1 VSRAGRVSR
10 VSVARG
16 RRRARLV
23 GALLAL
29 PVLLGS
35 VVGLVGLVGFAG
47 PAAALPPDGA
57 GADTP
62 GTSAS
67 VSPTSL
73 APGATISFTLSGFP
87 GGETVYVKI
96 DDGVGY
102 GDTAIQGSGVVH
114 QQAIPASGT
123 VRGSFTVPAGITA
136 GAHWLRFL
144 ASAELTDANGGYL
157 GVEGYTHR
165 GGTDFTVVLPAGS
178 TGAAGTS
185 GGSVAAGT
193 TTGGTAAGTTAG
205 TTAGGATSVTGQ
217 GAVVQ
222 VQPAAPEATAPA
234 EQATAE
240 PSASASASAAA
251 SAEPR
256 DTATADAAV
265 ADAGSDAG
273 APVVGIV
280 VGGVLALAGVAF
292 VTVTAVQRRRAA
304 VPASDPR

>member
-1 VSRAGRVSR
+1 VI
-10 VSVARG
+10 
-16 RRRARLV
+16 

-29 PVLLGS
+29 PVLLGA
-35 VVGLVGLVGFAG
+35 VAG
-47 PAAALPPDGA
+47 PALALPPDGA
-57 GADTP
+57 GSDTP

-123 VRGSFTVPAGITA
+123 VRGSFTLPAGITA

-144 ASAELTDANGGYL
+144 ASAELTDAQGNYL
-157 GVEGYTHR
+157 GVEGYTHS
-165 GGTDFTVVLPAGS
+165 GGTDFTVVVPAGS
-178 TGAAGTS
+178 TGASGSTGTA
-185 GGSVAAGT
+185 GGSAAAAGT
-193 TTGGTAAGTTAG
+193 TTAGGGTTGS
-205 TTAGGATSVTGQ
+205 GATSVTGQ

-222 VQPAAPEATAPA
+222 VQPGAPEETPTA
-234 EQATAE
+234 Q
-240 PSASASASAAA
+240 ASASAVPSAVATDEPSAAA
-251 SAEPR
+251 PAVAAEV
-256 DTATADAAV
+256 AA
-265 ADAGSDAG
+265 ADAGSG
-273 APVVGIV
+273 TPVVGIA

-292 VTVTAVQRRRAA
+292 VAVTAVQRRRAGA
-304 VPASDPR
+304 GGAGAAAEDPSGPTDPR